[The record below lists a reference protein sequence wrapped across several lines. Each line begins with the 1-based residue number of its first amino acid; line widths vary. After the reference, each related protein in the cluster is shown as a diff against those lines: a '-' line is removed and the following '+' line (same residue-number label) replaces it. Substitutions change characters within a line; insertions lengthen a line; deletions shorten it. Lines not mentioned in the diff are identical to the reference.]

1 MTEAQVVGDRIRED
15 SQAEPYWS
23 SFRLELKGWLK
34 RNAPSLEELYDGALQ
49 ILHSPRFPGRAR
61 FVAHAVR
68 EIANRLPETITGI
81 KHQRFEWQNKLDG
94 ILVTWERCGLS
105 LDQSMLQPV
114 SGRDSALSTDVLISR
129 EAMQGIAE
137 LLSEYAA
144 GRETNRE
151 KARQLFEGVDPKNQT
166 AREAL
171 TPIVT
176 QWLSVTNWFM
186 KIVHVPVSTDA
197 AVESSELQR
206 KFELF
211 EITLGALTQEFFK
224 TIGDLDAI
232 LENTNT

>member
-1 MTEAQVVGDRIRED
+1 MREE

-68 EIANRLPETITGI
+68 EIANRLPETIMGI
-81 KHQRFEWQNKLDG
+81 KDQRFEWQNKLDG
-94 ILVTWERCGLS
+94 ILVTWERYGLS
-105 LDQSMLQPV
+105 LDHSLLEPV
-114 SGRDSALSTDVLISR
+114 SGRDSALSTDFIIRR
-129 EAMQGIAE
+129 EVVQSIAE
-137 LLSEYAA
+137 VLSEYAA

-151 KARQLFEGVDPKNQT
+151 KARRLFEGVDPKNQT

-171 TPIVT
+171 APIVT
-176 QWLSVTNWFM
+176 QWLSVTDWFM
-186 KIVHVPVSTDA
+186 KMVHVPASADA
-197 AVESSELQR
+197 AIEPNELQR
-206 KFELF
+206 NFELF
-211 EITLGALTQEFFK
+211 EITLGALTREFFK

-232 LENTNT
+232 LENTNS